1 MEMAWDI
8 YKRWFEADPRRIVSK
23 TNHLALVFEELGLI
37 SLEHNEQY
45 GDALRIAR
53 LTEKGRNT

>member
-1 MEMAWDI
+1 MEMAWDM
-8 YKRWFEADPRRIVSK
+8 YKRWFEADSRRVVSK

-37 SLEHNEQY
+37 SLEYNEQY
-45 GDALRIAR
+45 GSALRIAR